1 MKKLFAMMLAAA
13 MCLSLCVPAF
23 ASEESRNDIGSTNLL
38 NQPFHIVYT
47 EDTGNG
53 YLCVLSENG
62 KVVTII
68 TYENQ
73 GLVDVSI
80 KYYSQPNIVY
90 QWTAIPYHD
99 NIYDVRGN
107 SLWSEIIAFVETAPS
122 KATAVEFVTVENAE
136 DELSL
141 STRSS
146 ITRDLMAAL
155 EECVGEEYSNQLFYQ
170 GTHYGL
176 NFRIYEDMTLAI
188 HNSRSLTWSSAIN
201 VASFITAYLGL
212 TATTNAIASI
222 CNVFGIAFS
231 LSALIPA
238 GSARE
243 YICRAQVCRYVT
255 INGGT
260 RIYTATYKNIDYKGL
275 DDGDPYSTAP
285 ADIVNKA
292 DPIISFGD
300 GESYFNS
307 SIAQVQDAYV
317 EYVG

>member
-1 MKKLFAMMLAAA
+1 MKRLFVTILAVT

-23 ASEESRNDIGSTNLL
+23 ASEEKLNNCDSMSLL
-38 NQPFHIVYT
+38 NHTFRTACV
-47 EDTGNG
+47 EDTGDG
-53 YLCVLSENG
+53 YLCVLSGNE
-62 KVVTII
+62 KIVTII
-68 TYENQ
+68 TYESQ

-90 QWTAIPYHD
+90 QWVAIPYHD
-99 NIYDVRGN
+99 NIYDISGN
-107 SLWSEIIAFVETAPS
+107 SLWSEIIAFVETTPNE
-122 KATAVEFVTVENAE
+122 ATAVEFVTVENAKNE
-136 DELSL
+136 MPL

-155 EECVGEEYSNQLFYQ
+155 KECVGEEYSNQLFYQ

-176 NFRIYEDMTLAI
+176 NFRIYEDMTLTI
-188 HNSRSLTWSSAIN
+188 HNSRSLTWSDAIS

-212 TATTNAIASI
+212 TATTSAIANV
-222 CNVFGIAFS
+222 CNIFGVAFS
-231 LSALIPA
+231 VSALIPA
-238 GSARE
+238 GSAKE

-260 RIYTATYKNIDYKGL
+260 HIYTATYKNIDYKGL
-275 DDGDPYSTAP
+275 DDGDTYSTAP
-285 ADIVNKA
+285 ADIVNKSN
-292 DPIISFGD
+292 PVISYGD